1 MASSLK
7 EKAVKGVTWTL
18 IERFGI
24 YGMKFILGII
34 LARLLMPKDF
44 GLIGIITVF
53 FIVSHVFIESGFGH
67 AYIQKKEADEVDA
80 STIFYFNLFVSFFLY
95 IVLWL
100 TAPLISNFYEQPQL
114 IKLVRVMSV
123 VLLVKAF
130 SIIQIAKLTKKIDFK
145 KKTIVLL
152 VSAVVAGVSGI
163 IAALLNCGVWSLVI
177 QGVMNESIKTIGL
190 WFSYKW
196 KPLMTFS
203 LQSMKSMFSFSS
215 WALLTGIVSQ
225 IFDNIYI
232 LVIGKFFP
240 ISELGFYTKAKQFQ
254 QKASLYPSG
263 AVSAVAFPV
272 FSQLQDDKNKVK
284 NAMRKFSQNTMFF
297 IAPISAILI
306 AIAHPLFL
314 VLLTEKWIPM
324 VPYFQLLCVAGIL
337 YPIHLMNVQTLVAQ
351 GKTNLNFRITMIKS
365 SLRIINIAVM
375 YRFGVIFI
383 ILGEILLS
391 FVALAINGY
400 YTKRLIN
407 YGIIEQLKD
416 LSSIILTCGILSV
429 IGLILTNGLT
439 NPYLSIFIGAVL
451 VGSVYL
457 SIMYYFNKKIIT
469 DNLELT
475 KVLILKINKK
485 TT

>member
-1 MASSLK
+1 LTGLK
-7 EKAVKGVTWTL
+7 HRSAEGVFWSL
-18 IERFGI
+18 IENFGI
-24 YGMKFILGII
+24 QFAHLILGII
-34 LARLLMPKDF
+34 LARLLTPNDY
-44 GLIGIITVF
+44 GLIGIITFF
-53 FIVSHVFIESGFGH
+53 FIVSHVFIDSGFGR
-67 AYIQKKEADEVDA
+67 AYIQKKDADEIDA

-95 IVLWL
+95 IILWL

-123 VLLVKAF
+123 VLIVKAF

-152 VSAVVAGVSGI
+152 VSAVVAGLSGI

-177 QGVMNESIKTIGL
+177 QGVINESIKTIGL

-196 KPLMTFS
+196 KPLLTFS

-215 WALLTGIVSQ
+215 WVLLTGIVSQ
-225 IFDNIYI
+225 IFNNIYI

-254 QKASLYPSG
+254 QKVSHFHSG

-272 FSQLQDDKNKVK
+272 FCQLQDDKDKVK

-297 IAPISAILI
+297 IAPISALLI
-306 AIAHPLFL
+306 AIAYPLFL
-314 VLLTEKWIPM
+314 ILLTEKWIPM

-351 GKTNLNFRITMIKS
+351 GKTNLNFRITIIKS

-375 YRFGVIFI
+375 YRFGVIYI
-383 ILGEILLS
+383 ILGEILVS
-391 FVALAINGY
+391 FFALAINGY

-416 LSSIILTCGILSV
+416 LSSITLTSGILSLV
-429 IGLILTNGLT
+429 GLMLTNRIT
-439 NPYLSIFIGAVL
+439 NPYLSIFIGVVL
-451 VGSVYL
+451 IGCVYL
-457 SIMYYFNKKIIT
+457 SIMYYFNKRIIT
-469 DNLELT
+469 DNLELIKGLMLKFN
-475 KVLILKINKK
+475 KVKS
-485 TT
+485 